1 MEREDLIRQLAGW
14 RDGVDPVTG
23 APLPPDHPAHRT
35 DFLRVV
41 CASIDALGA
50 MPVSGRANAGRP
62 WSPSEDGL
70 LTQAHQAGMTIAEL
84 ARAHERT
91 PGAITARLVKLG
103 LIELPPG
110 MRLRG
115 TPAAQADMPVG
126 PASAGRL
133 GLQHGE
139 GKSSG

>member
-1 MEREDLIRQLAGW
+1 MEREDLIRILSAW
-14 RDGVDPVTG
+14 RDGVDPSTG
-23 APLPPDHPAHRT
+23 TPLASDHPAQRT

-41 CASIDALGA
+41 CAAVDALGA
-50 MPVSGRANAGRP
+50 IASSGRANAGRP

-103 LIELPPG
+103 LIDMPAGL
-110 MRLRG
+110 RLRG
-115 TPAAQADMPVG
+115 MPGPQAGAPT
-126 PASAGRL
+126 
-133 GLQHGE
+133 
-139 GKSSG
+139 

>member
-1 MEREDLIRQLAGW
+1 MEREDLLRQLSAW
-14 RDGVDPVTG
+14 RDGVDPATG
-23 APLPPDHPAHRT
+23 ATLPADHPAHRA

-41 CASIDALGA
+41 CAAIDALGA
-50 MPVSGRANAGRP
+50 LPAGRSNAGRP

-103 LIELPPG
+103 LIAMPPG
-110 MRLRG
+110 LRLRG
-115 TPAAQADMPVG
+115 TGAPT
-126 PASAGRL
+126 ASAPP
-133 GLQHGE
+133 
-139 GKSSG
+139 

>member
-1 MEREDLIRQLAGW
+1 MEREDLIRTLSAW
-14 RDGVDPVTG
+14 RDGVDPATG
-23 APLPPDHPAHRT
+23 ATLPSDHPAQRT

-41 CASIDALGA
+41 CAAIDALA
-50 MPVSGRANAGRP
+50 AIAASGRANAGRP

-84 ARAHERT
+84 SRAHERT

-103 LIELPPG
+103 LIEMPPG

-115 TPAAQADMPVG
+115 TPAPH
-126 PASAGRL
+126 AGAP
-133 GLQHGE
+133 
-139 GKSSG
+139 S

>member
-1 MEREDLIRQLAGW
+1 MEREDLIRTLAAW
-14 RDGVDPVTG
+14 RDGVDPASG
-23 APLPPDHPAHRT
+23 APLASDHPAQRT

-41 CASIDALGA
+41 CAAIDALA
-50 MPVSGRANAGRP
+50 AIAASGRANAGRP

-103 LIELPPG
+103 LIAMPPG
-110 MRLRG
+110 LRLRG
-115 TPAAQADMPVG
+115 SLAPH
-126 PASAGRL
+126 AGAPT
-133 GLQHGE
+133 
-139 GKSSG
+139 

>member
-1 MEREDLIRQLAGW
+1 MEREDLIRILSAW
-14 RDGVDPVTG
+14 RDGVDPSTG
-23 APLPPDHPAHRT
+23 TPLASDHPAQRT

-41 CASIDALGA
+41 CAAVDALGA
-50 MPVSGRANAGRP
+50 IASSGRANAGRP

-103 LIELPPG
+103 LIDMPAGL
-110 MRLRG
+110 RLRG
-115 TPAAQADMPVG
+115 TPGPQAGAPT
-126 PASAGRL
+126 
-133 GLQHGE
+133 
-139 GKSSG
+139 